1 MEIVKEMALVPLVG
15 IGATAAL
22 DLWLMLLKRPG
33 LPTFN
38 FALMGR
44 WAGHWARGR
53 FAHEAIGKAAPVRGE
68 VALGWLLHYAA
79 GIAFAGVLALA
90 AGLRWMSHPTFLPAI
105 LTGVLTV
112 AVPWFVMQPA
122 MGAGI
127 ASSRTPAPMANRFR
141 SLANHAVFGCSLYG
155 AAVFINWIY

>member
-1 MEIVKEMALVPLVG
+1 MEMAKDMALVALVG

-22 DLWLMLLKRPG
+22 DLWLMLLKRLG

-44 WAGHWARGR
+44 WVGHWARGR
-53 FAHEAIGKAAPVRGE
+53 FTHEAIGKAAPVRGE

-79 GIAFAGVLALA
+79 GIAFAGLLVLA
-90 AGLRWMSHPTFLPAI
+90 AGLRWMSHPTPLPAI
-105 LTGVLTV
+105 LTGVVTV

-127 ASSRTPAPMANRFR
+127 ASSRTPAPMANRLR
-141 SLANHAVFGCSLYG
+141 SLANHAVFGCGLYA